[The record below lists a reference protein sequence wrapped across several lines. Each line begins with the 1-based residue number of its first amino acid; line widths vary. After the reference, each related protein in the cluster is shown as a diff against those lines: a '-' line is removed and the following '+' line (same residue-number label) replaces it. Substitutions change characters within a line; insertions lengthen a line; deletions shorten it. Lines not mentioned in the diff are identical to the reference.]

1 MKKYLY
7 KNIHLFWNNGWHADY
22 VTNKIRIA
30 LHRCCSRTKKIAYI
44 IAKEQVD
51 FLNDDLRRWN

>member
-7 KNIHLFWNNGWHADY
+7 KNIDLFWDNGWHADY
-22 VTNKIRIA
+22 VTNKTRIS

-51 FLNDDLRRWN
+51 FLNGK